1 MTTDPKLEDLLA
13 DDTFNSGEEF
23 CIVYLYIYSVLL
35 FYRSQYIHDQG
46 CIWGGGGGGGALTWK
61 RSDSGREQQC

>member
-35 FYRSQYIHDQG
+35 FHSFPVPSYLSVRACS
-46 CIWGGGGGGGALTWK
+46 
-61 RSDSGREQQC
+61 

>member
-46 CIWGGGGGGGALTWK
+46 CIWGGGGGGGH
-61 RSDSGREQQC
+61 

>member
-35 FYRSQYIHDQG
+35 LIFTVHSIYMIRVAYE
-46 CIWGGGGGGGALTWK
+46 GGALPWK